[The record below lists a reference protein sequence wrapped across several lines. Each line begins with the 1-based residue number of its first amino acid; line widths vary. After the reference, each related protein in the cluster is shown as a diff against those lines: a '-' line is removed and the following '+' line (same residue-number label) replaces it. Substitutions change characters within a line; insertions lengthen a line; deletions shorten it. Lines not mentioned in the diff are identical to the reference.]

1 MINYMLYTWF
11 QLLILYFR
19 TNMQN
24 EKTLPENNTHTNTR
38 VCVCVMHVNFIISKY
53 VCNNYQ
59 ASVLKFLRFNY
70 GSSTDQSMSAKCIFT
85 IHFRNQNINRTR
97 NSLKSRDTQQNKQIF
112 VFQKI
117 CNFDLNI
124 KFRFNYSLPLLLIPK
139 TQLVDCHKTY
149 LSGYSRYE

>member
-1 MINYMLYTWF
+1 MLYTWF

-24 EKTLPENNTHTNTR
+24 EKTLPENNTHTNS
-38 VCVCVMHVNFIISKY
+38 VMHVNFIISKY

-70 GSSTDQSMSAKCIFT
+70 GSSTDQSTSAKCIFT
-85 IHFRNQNINRTR
+85 IYLRNYYINRTQ

-124 KFRFNYSLPLLLIPK
+124 KFRFNYSLPLLLIHK

>member
-1 MINYMLYTWF
+1 MNVMINYMLYTWF

-59 ASVLKFLRFNY
+59 ASVLKFLR
-70 GSSTDQSMSAKCIFT
+70 STIDLQQTSQ
-85 IHFRNQNINRTR
+85 NQPN
-97 NSLKSRDTQQNKQIF
+97 
-112 VFQKI
+112 VFYYT
-117 CNFDLNI
+117 F
-124 KFRFNYSLPLLLIPK
+124 
-139 TQLVDCHKTY
+139 TQLEHK
-149 LSGYSRYE
+149 